1 MSSVHSGNRLR
12 VWLVTGCCLTL
23 TFFFLAA
30 FNGEL
35 GLLAQLPGDYSFD
48 VQEEAASELRHDLLE
63 DISNAT
69 LGVWMSPCHYVPLRT
84 DTIPVPEDIRDRSS
98 ITY

>member
-1 MSSVHSGNRLR
+1 M
-12 VWLVTGCCLTL
+12 TGCCVTL

-48 VQEEAASELRHDLLE
+48 VQEEASELQRDLLD

-69 LGVWMSPCHYVPLRT
+69 LGVWMSSCHYVPLWT
-84 DTIPVPEDIRDRSS
+84 DIIPVSEDIRDRSS

>member
-1 MSSVHSGNRLR
+1 MLMSVNSGNRLR

-35 GLLAQLPGDYSFD
+35 GLLTQLPDDYSFH
-48 VQEEAASELRHDLLE
+48 VQDELPESQLDLLE

-69 LGVWMSPCHYVPLRT
+69 LGVCV
-84 DTIPVPEDIRDRSS
+84 SS
-98 ITY
+98 AIAAAPN